1 VERTKLETAAANY
14 TYLRGLFFI
23 PLGVLPIVSA
33 LGNTGWGPLRNT
45 WVFLAVLAL
54 IGIAC
59 LPINNF
65 YNKHYGTLRASAGQQ
80 ARAAAAVALAIVVV
94 VGGSTLL
101 RSRASWSL
109 DLPVNATA
117 VTLSLVILLS
127 YAAGRVLKAHHLIIW
142 GTVLVVGAIP
152 LWDGADPSNIGLAI
166 VGVALMVNGVFDHL
180 LFVRTFGPPAGL
192 EGKGDNA
199 RA

>member
-23 PLGVLPIVSA
+23 PLGVLPIISA

-80 ARAAAAVALAIVVV
+80 ARAAAAVALGIVVV

-101 RSRASWSL
+101 RSRANWSL

-142 GTVLVVGAIP
+142 GTVLIVGAIP

-166 VGVALMVNGVFDHL
+166 VGVALIVNGVFDHL
-180 LFVRTFGPPAGL
+180 FFVRTFGAPASL
-192 EGKGDNA
+192 EGNGDNA
-199 RA
+199 

>member
-1 VERTKLETAAANY
+1 MERTELETAAANY

-80 ARAAAAVALAIVVV
+80 ARAAAAVVLAIVVV

-142 GTVLVVGAIP
+142 GTVLVMGAIP

-199 RA
+199 